1 MIRTMPKLSAGLLL
15 FRRAGRETQVF
26 LVHPGGP
33 FWKNKDDGAWS
44 IPKGEY
50 GAGEEPLAVAR
61 REYEEELG
69 SPPPESAYLPLGEV
83 RQAGGKIVTAWA
95 VEGDFDPAQ
104 LKSNRFEIE
113 WPPKSGRRVS
123 FPEVDRGA
131 WFSLA
136 DAKAKILAGQRP
148 FLESLE
154 QLVLSG

>member
-1 MIRTMPKLSAGLLL
+1 MPKLSAGLLL
-15 FRRAGRETQVF
+15 FKRVDDETQVF

-50 GAGEEPLAVAR
+50 SEGEDPLTVAK

-69 SPPPESAYLPLGEV
+69 ATAPQGEYLSLGEV

-95 VEGDFDPAQ
+95 IEGDFDPAR
-104 LKSNRFEIE
+104 LKSNTFEIE
-113 WPPKSGRRVS
+113 WPPKSGKRAS

-136 DAKAKILAGQRP
+136 EAEAKILAGQRP
-148 FLESLE
+148 FLERLKK
-154 QLVLSG
+154 LTARG

>member
-1 MIRTMPKLSAGLLL
+1 MPKLSAGLLL
-15 FRRAGRETQVF
+15 FKRVGDETQVF

-69 SPPPESAYLPLGEV
+69 SPPPEGEYLSLGEI
-83 RQAGGKIVTAWA
+83 RQAGGKIVSAWA
-95 VEGDFDPAQ
+95 IEGDFDPAR
-104 LKSNRFEIE
+104 LKSNTFEIE
-113 WPPKSGRRVS
+113 WPPKSGKRAS

-131 WFSLA
+131 WFLLA
-136 DAKAKILAGQRP
+136 EAKAKILTGQRL
-148 FLESLE
+148 FLERLE
-154 QLVLSG
+154 KLTARG

>member
-1 MIRTMPKLSAGLLL
+1 MPKLSAGLLL
-15 FRRAGRETQVF
+15 FKRVGDETQVF

-69 SPPPESAYLPLGEV
+69 SPPPEGEYLSLGEI

-95 VEGDFDPAQ
+95 VEGDFDPAR
-104 LKSNRFEIE
+104 LKSNTFEIE
-113 WPPKSGRRVS
+113 WPPKSGKRAS

-136 DAKAKILAGQRP
+136 EAEAKILTGQRP
-148 FLESLE
+148 FLERLE
-154 QLVLSG
+154 KLTARG